1 MAEARDDSTSSSSSV
16 AAAGDSAAGPVSD
29 NIVLHNEHL
38 AAPVSLSRI
47 AFCL

>member
-29 NIVLHNEHL
+29 NIVLQTVNGFIM
-38 AAPVSLSRI
+38 SI
-47 AFCL
+47 